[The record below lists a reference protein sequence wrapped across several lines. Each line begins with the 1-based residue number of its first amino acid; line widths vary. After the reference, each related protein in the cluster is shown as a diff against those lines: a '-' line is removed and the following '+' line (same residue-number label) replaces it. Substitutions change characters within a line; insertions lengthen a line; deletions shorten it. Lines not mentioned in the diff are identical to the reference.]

1 MGSKL
6 FVALTIGPPTKKWLT
21 LYLINPNQSKI
32 NPTINKENKPD
43 WNQICLQLSF
53 GIYGRMAFKI
63 YITFS
68 SRPDSNRLNFLEN
81 AQLSWK
87 TPETPDHD
95 MCYNNIPDLVL
106 QNPWN
111 FRKRVPWQ
119 GFAPWAVTGVGL
131 VVGEALLQASAR
143 PESTGPLQ

>member
-1 MGSKL
+1 MGSRL

-53 GIYGRMAFKI
+53 GIYGRMGFKI
-63 YITFS
+63 YITFRL
-68 SRPDSNRLNFLEN
+68 RPDSNRLNFLEN

-87 TPETPDHD
+87 TPETPDRD
-95 MCYNNIPDLVL
+95 MCYSNMPDLIL
-106 QNPWN
+106 QTNYDTLLKFQKKSPMA
-111 FRKRVPWQ
+111 
-119 GFAPWAVTGVGL
+119 GFCTMGRDGRRAGGRRGP
-131 VVGEALLQASAR
+131 
-143 PESTGPLQ
+143 STSL